1 MPDATKILRKKI
13 RNAVMTEQ
21 PRRMFFDE
29 DITDNTAVNAKI
41 QDCAEIISVCEFLGK
56 FG

>member
-1 MPDATKILRKKI
+1 MPDAKKILRKKI

-41 QDCAEIISVCEFLGK
+41 QELRRDNLCV
-56 FG
+56 